1 MKTAPSLHAKGPP
14 AGAWLTEL
22 PVADVMHHRV
32 VTCLP
37 DTPLRAVARMMANY
51 RIHSVIVHDDHRRDR
66 EALWGVVSDRDVVA
80 AVATGEIDGATAG
93 STAATEAVTIT
104 SDESLGRAAQL
115 LGEHEIAHLIVVD
128 RETNRPL
135 GVLSTLDIAAAIGR

>member
-1 MKTAPSLHAKGPP
+1 MKTAPSLNAKGPP

-37 DTPLRAVARMMANY
+37 ETPLRAV
-51 RIHSVIVHDDHRRDR
+51 
-66 EALWGVVSDRDVVA
+66 LWGVVSDRDVVA